1 MWVRVV
7 VCLSVDLRQ
16 TGNLSRVYPT
26 SHPME
31 AGMGLS
37 LSGGVE
43 QKEGWMDRKV
53 CLLNSLY
60 SGSDSR
66 VTQCHFKF
74 AFSLLCLNLTTTPY
88 RSLSQVFSSFVEK
101 DLVVRVQKLHLLNP
115 LLM

>member
-16 TGNLSRVYPT
+16 TGNLSQVYPT

-66 VTQCHFKF
+66 VTQ
-74 AFSLLCLNLTTTPY
+74 SVTLNLH
-88 RSLSQVFSSFVEK
+88 SLFCVLISP
-101 DLVVRVQKLHLLNP
+101 LHLTGHCLRCFHHLWKRTLWSECKNCIC
-115 LLM
+115 